1 LKHIGW
7 KLSDTILILLGA
19 GNSTRFGLDVK
30 KQWLY
35 SGDIPLWLQVA
46 QRFEALGLFDDIIIV
61 SSSKEIAYM
70 KNFADYRFVEG
81 GNTRQ
86 ESLKNALKYVNSQYV
101 MVSDIARCCVP
112 DSMIQRIYDARINS
126 NCVVP
131 TLKATD
137 TLYMNNLPID
147 RESVAIIQTP
157 QLSQTTLLKEA
168 LKSDKT
174 FTDDSSAIASLGYD
188 ITFVEGDKKAH
199 KLTTIDDLHKLE
211 CIKPPINRV
220 LVGYGIDT
228 HPFEDNKPMYL
239 CGIKIDSDFG
249 FKAHSDGDVAIHA
262 LIDAL
267 LGASGMGDIGELY
280 PDSDDSFR
288 GIDSTKLL
296 TDTVNRIKSFG
307 FEIVNVDMTI
317 VAQTPRLK
325 EYKQDMRQNIASILG
340 IRRQLV
346 NIKATTAEK
355 LGFIGRK
362 EGVSVHAVANLKY
375 FNHKEVQ

>member
-1 LKHIGW
+1 MPLK
-7 KLSDTILILLGA
+7 DTTLILLGA

-35 SGDIPLWLQVA
+35 SDDVPLWLQVA
-46 QRFEALGLFDDIIIV
+46 QKFEALNLFDSIIIV
-61 SSSKEIAYM
+61 SSPKEIAYM
-70 KNFADYRFVEG
+70 KNFADFEFVEG

-86 ESLKNALKYVNSQYV
+86 QSLKNALSVVSTHYV
-101 MVSDIARCCVP
+101 MVSDIARCCIP
-112 DSMIQRIYDARINS
+112 ESMIRRIYDARENS
-126 NCVVP
+126 FCVVP

-137 TLYMNNLPID
+137 TLYMNNSPID

-157 QLSQTTLLKEA
+157 QLSQTKLLKQA
-168 LKSDKT
+168 LNGNQT
-174 FTDDSSAIASLGYD
+174 FTDDSSAIASLGYK
-188 ITFVEGDKKAH
+188 ITFVEGDNKAH
-199 KLTTIDDLHKLE
+199 KLTTLQDLLRLE
-211 CIKPPINRV
+211 CIKPPKDKT

-228 HPFEDNKPMYL
+228 HPFEDDKSMYL
-239 CGIKIDSDFG
+239 CGVPIDAKFG

-280 PDSDDSFR
+280 PDDDDSFA

-296 TDTVNRIKSFG
+296 SDTTHRIKSYG
-307 FEIVNVDMTI
+307 FEIVNIDMTI

-325 EYKQDMRQNIASILG
+325 EYKQAMRKNLASILG
-340 IRRQLV
+340 IAPQFV
-346 NIKATTAEK
+346 NIKATTSEK